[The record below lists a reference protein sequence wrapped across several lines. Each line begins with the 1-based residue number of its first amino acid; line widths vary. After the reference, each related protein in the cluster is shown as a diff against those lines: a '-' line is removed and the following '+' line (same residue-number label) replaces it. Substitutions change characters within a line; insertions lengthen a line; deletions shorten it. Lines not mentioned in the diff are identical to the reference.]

1 MRNGA
6 YFGLCPKSYIL
17 TDRDEDGKISI
28 KKGAKG
34 KNEKSFT
41 ELNINL
47 GVPRAAKLT
56 ESAYREC
63 LFEGQP
69 FEVEV
74 NSLMLNREKNM
85 CRIKSVKRGLSD
97 IVTKVVVNSDRVTCS
112 PLQKNGKLV

>member
-1 MRNGA
+1 MKTA
-6 YFGLCPKSYIL
+6 KFQSKKALKV
-17 TDRDEDGKISI
+17 KI
-28 KKGAKG
+28 
-34 KNEKSFT
+34 EKSFN
-41 ELNINL
+41 ELNMNL